1 MHINNNV
8 DASGTMNGTSS
19 DSMPLQKNVP
29 VKSSQPVTPKKKVLA
44 SKKKLSSF
52 LRVTVVNKPSLPQ
65 IIREPF
71 QSQVLAPIACIS
83 KSRTPASYET
93 MSNQPQQ
100 HIASRT
106 RSKKSLQSIPQN
118 FLLHQINDTFKLSNK
133 KKSKYA
139 ASLS

>member
-65 IIREPF
+65 IIRESS
-71 QSQVLAPIACIS
+71 QAQVLAPIAS
-83 KSRTPASYET
+83 RTKSRTPASYET
-93 MSNQPQQ
+93 MSTQP
-100 HIASRT
+100 
-106 RSKKSLQSIPQN
+106 P
-118 FLLHQINDTFKLSNK
+118 
-133 KKSKYA
+133 
-139 ASLS
+139 